1 MQTKFYLLDEKKN
14 VSLFSD
20 EGWANL
26 GTTSNATQD
35 EQFARV
41 AAAFRAYHIKANT
54 VGGMPFTLYK
64 GEDEFDSSSAWQNKV
79 GFLPNPSDLF
89 RINTL
94 SLIATNTAYNLRT
107 KDALGYKTKG
117 LYPAVAYSFTI
128 NTNLRTGEAESITR
142 KVGQQSEKFTMDDPR
157 LVRLWRLDHTT
168 EVLPSRNTE
177 AQAIMSSAGQ
187 ILYAD
192 QWIQHFYR
200 SGGIAPTLIAMK
212 GLIDNTQKE
221 EKEKSWSDWLLGV
234 GRSWLRRAR
243 IYNAE
248 AMEVKQ
254 LGSSVADLKNTDVY
268 RQAMENIAIGAGMPL
283 SMLLSNS
290 ANYGTAETEK
300 RTWINGEVVPLVE
313 WMAYEYNRQVFTPLG
328 LRLVF
333 RPETMDEQQLHE
345 VSRASAVS
353 TFMDFFAKCP
363 TFEIFVGTCATFGY
377 ELTDDLLSAAQAY
390 YAAKPKPEDE
400 PAPPPQPKSWTPSP
414 REMKELTV
422 WNKQAIKKWKA
433 RERLDFENYI
443 FHHGGLPPAVDAEIK
458 RRLLTANSEQDV
470 NSAFE
475 GVIVD
480 EAKSDSEI
488 RALAEAI
495 NKLAESRT

>member
-1 MQTKFYLLDEKKN
+1 MQNKFYFMDEKKG
-14 VSLFSD
+14 VSLVGD

-290 ANYGTAETEK
+290 ANYATAEAEK
-300 RTWINGEVVPLVE
+300 RTWINNEIAPLVE

-333 RPETMDEQQLHE
+333 RPETMDEQQEDE

-363 TFEIFVGTCATFGY
+363 NFEIFVGTCATFGY

-390 YAAKPKPEDE
+390 YAAKSET
-400 PAPPPQPKSWTPSP
+400 PAPVESPTPKSWSPSP
-414 REMKELTV
+414 NEMREIFLLRKY
-422 WNKQAIKKWKA
+422 AIGKWKSKGLVD
-433 RERLDFENYI
+433 LDDYI
-443 FHHGGLPPAVDAEIK
+443 FNLGGLPSEIRSEIQ
-458 RRLLTANSEQDV
+458 RRLLAAKSDADV
-470 NSAFE
+470 SAAFE
-475 GVIVD
+475 NLATGTRD
-480 EAKSDSEI
+480 DSEI

-495 NKLAESRT
+495 NRLAESGHG

>member
-290 ANYGTAETEK
+290 ANYATAEAEK
-300 RTWINGEVVPLVE
+300 RTWINNEIAPLVE

-328 LRLVF
+328 LRLAF
-333 RPETMDEQQLHE
+333 RPETLDEQQEDE

-390 YAAKPKPEDE
+390 YAAKPADE
-400 PAPPPQPKSWTPSP
+400 PASPPQPKSWTPSSKEM
-414 REMKELTV
+414 REMEDWRKTALKRFKRKEGM
-422 WNKQAIKKWKA
+422 N
-433 RERLDFENYI
+433 FEKYI
-443 FHHGGLPPAVDAEIK
+443 FYNGGLPETVNVEIK